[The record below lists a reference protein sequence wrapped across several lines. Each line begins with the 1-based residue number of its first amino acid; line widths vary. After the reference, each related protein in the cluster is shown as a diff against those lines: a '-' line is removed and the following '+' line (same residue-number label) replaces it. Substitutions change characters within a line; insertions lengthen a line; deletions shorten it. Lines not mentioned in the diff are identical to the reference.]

1 MTPDK
6 NFRLKSRYKAMIAL
20 SGGNAHDR
28 GAFKRALIDAQLCE
42 EAAHRAALK
51 SKDSKDQ
58 RGVTT
63 ARAHTAP
70 ATE

>member
-6 NFRLKSRYKAMIAL
+6 NFRLKPSFKTLIAL
-20 SGGNAHDR
+20 SGGDAHSR
-28 GAFKRALIDAQLCE
+28 GSLKRALIDAQLCE
-42 EAAHRAALK
+42 EAARRNALK
-51 SKDSKDQ
+51 SKDSKEP
-58 RGVTT
+58 RGITT